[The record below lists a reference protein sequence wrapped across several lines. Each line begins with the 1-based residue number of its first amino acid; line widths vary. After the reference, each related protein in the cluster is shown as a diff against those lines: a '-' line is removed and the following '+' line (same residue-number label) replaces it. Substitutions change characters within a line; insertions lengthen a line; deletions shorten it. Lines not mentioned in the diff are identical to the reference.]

1 MKAGIIGCGFIGS
14 EIAHFI
20 DKSKDFE
27 LIGLNDIDKS
37 KAGILIGK
45 LKNKPEFM
53 ELDDLIKNCD
63 LIIESAAKTIVEDV
77 LKNRHLD
84 KKNKKLLIMSTG
96 GLIGNASLLNKIK
109 NCEVL
114 LPSGAIAG
122 LDAIKSVSGK
132 IRSLEL
138 TTTKSPESLEGAP
151 YILKN
156 NINLKGLKQK
166 KIIFEG
172 NLKGA
177 VAGFPKNI
185 NVAATL
191 FLASKF
197 KNIKVKIVAD
207 PNTNFNSHEIEVIG
221 SFGKIKI
228 TANNLPSKN
237 PKTSYI
243 ALLSALQALK
253 GLKNNVKIGN

>member
-84 KKNKKLLIMSTG
+84 KKNKKLLIMST
-96 GLIGNASLLNKIK
+96 
-109 NCEVL
+109 
-114 LPSGAIAG
+114 
-122 LDAIKSVSGK
+122 
-132 IRSLEL
+132 
-138 TTTKSPESLEGAP
+138 
-151 YILKN
+151 
-156 NINLKGLKQK
+156 
-166 KIIFEG
+166 
-172 NLKGA
+172 
-177 VAGFPKNI
+177 
-185 NVAATL
+185 
-191 FLASKF
+191 
-197 KNIKVKIVAD
+197 
-207 PNTNFNSHEIEVIG
+207 
-221 SFGKIKI
+221 
-228 TANNLPSKN
+228 
-237 PKTSYI
+237 
-243 ALLSALQALK
+243 
-253 GLKNNVKIGN
+253 